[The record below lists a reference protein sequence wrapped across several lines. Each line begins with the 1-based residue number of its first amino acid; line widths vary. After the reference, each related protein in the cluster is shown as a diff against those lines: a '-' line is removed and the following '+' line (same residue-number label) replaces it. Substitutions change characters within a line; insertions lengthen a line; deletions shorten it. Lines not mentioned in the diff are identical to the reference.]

1 MVTIYGFSDKIGPID
16 YNQDEG
22 EVFLGR
28 DYGHVKSYSEGVA
41 SIIDEEVRRIIDEC
55 YKKAEDILKEHEDI
69 LHNCAALLLE
79 KEKINRQEFEAL
91 FGDEVIVKSEEVLNR
106 EGVAVED

>member
-1 MVTIYGFSDKIGPID
+1 MLF
-16 YNQDEG
+16 
-22 EVFLGR
+22 
-28 DYGHVKSYSEGVA
+28 
-41 SIIDEEVRRIIDEC
+41 
-55 YKKAEDILKEHEDI
+55 
-69 LHNCAALLLE
+69 LLE